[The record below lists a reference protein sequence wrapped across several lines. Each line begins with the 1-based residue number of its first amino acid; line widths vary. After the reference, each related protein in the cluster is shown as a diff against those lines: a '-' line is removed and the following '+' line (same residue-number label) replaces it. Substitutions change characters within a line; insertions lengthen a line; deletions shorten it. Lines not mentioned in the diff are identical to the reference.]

1 MSSAPTFKHTTF
13 TRIATPEHLSR
24 SNMLYMEPFSD
35 FSFPRAAEIYDAC
48 LELFDGDR
56 DEAWRWFTSPAFGL
70 GYALP
75 IDYAKTEAG
84 AMEVRNLIGRLKY
97 GVVS

>member
-1 MSSAPTFKHTTF
+1 
-13 TRIATPEHLSR
+13 
-24 SNMLYMEPFSD
+24 MLYMEPFSD

>member
-1 MSSAPTFKHTTF
+1 MRH
-13 TRIATPEHLSR
+13 R
-24 SNMLYMEPFSD
+24 EPFSN

-56 DEAWRWFTSPAFGL
+56 DAAWGWLTFPAFGL
-70 GYALP
+70 GYARP

-84 AMEVRNLIGRLKY
+84 AMEVRNLIGRLED